1 MDISAMD
8 WAAAFPSA
16 CTHPDGAAVVL
27 AKVLVE
33 LAGLARH
40 LGADRVALVIALA
53 VVVFKPAWSE
63 TRSLRLRPAGSP
75 EAAASSRLRMPYA
88 STNQVVG
95 PPWPAISGFDIASH
109 GS

>member
-1 MDISAMD
+1 MDISAMA
-8 WAAAFPSA
+8 WAATFPST

-40 LGADRVALVIALA
+40 LGADRVALIIALD

-75 EAAASSRLRMPYA
+75 EAAARSCLKMPQA
-88 STNQVVG
+88 S
-95 PPWPAISGFDIASH
+95 ASH
-109 GS
+109 D

>member
-1 MDISAMD
+1 MDISAMA
-8 WAAAFPSA
+8 WAVTFPST

-40 LGADRVALVIALA
+40 LGADRVALVIALD

-63 TRSLRLRPAGSP
+63 TRSLRLRPADSP
-75 EAAASSRLRMPYA
+75 EAAARPCLKMPQASSSL
-88 STNQVVG
+88 
-95 PPWPAISGFDIASH
+95 D
-109 GS
+109 

>member
-16 CTHPDGAAVVL
+16 CAHPDGAAVVL

-33 LAGLARH
+33 LACLARH

-63 TRSLRLRPAGSP
+63 TRSLRLFGQLALRRLQPVHALGCPMPRLIRWLGRPG
-75 EAAASSRLRMPYA
+75 RPYRA
-88 STNQVVG
+88 LT
-95 PPWPAISGFDIASH
+95 
-109 GS
+109 